1 MEFLGSLLRS
11 MSFRDENSGASRNV
25 SCFLRLLESS
35 LFNRANQGTVDS
47 VWFIYWVLCYWWK
60 HGTVKT
66 KNKKVE

>member
-25 SCFLRLLESS
+25 GGFLRLLESS